1 MVILQEDVAG
11 DIGSVPRCKTC
22 GSERIVKDAWACWNP
37 EFGLWELETT
47 HDQAFC
53 QSCEATTELVWSR
66 QELPPNQ
73 RVRELNDRFR
83 TTGQGRGSIMLTSGV
98 QEKGGE
104 FAVSAV
110 KAVREFDDFS
120 ADNDPWGE
128 HDFGAIELDCEKVFF
143 KLDYYDLSLQ
153 KGSENPANEGCTHRV
168 LTIML
173 ASEY

>member
-1 MVILQEDVAG
+1 MGILQEDLVG
-11 DIGSVPRCKTC
+11 DIGSLPRCKAC
-22 GSERIVKDAWACWNP
+22 ASERVVKDAWACWNP

-53 QSCEATTELVWSR
+53 QSCEATTDLVWSR
-66 QELPPNQ
+66 QQLPPNQ
-73 RVRELNDRFR
+73 RIRELNDRFR
-83 TTGQGRGSIMLTSGV
+83 TTGQGCGPIMLTSGI

-104 FAVSAV
+104 FAVAAI

-120 ADNDPWGE
+120 DDNDPWGE
-128 HDFGAIELDCEKVFF
+128 HDFGAIEMDGEKVFF

-153 KGSENPANEGCTHRV
+153 LGSENPANEGCTHRV

>member
-1 MVILQEDVAG
+1 MGILQVDVAG

-22 GSERIVKDAWACWNP
+22 GSERVVKDAWACWNP

-53 QSCEATTELVWSR
+53 QKCEATTELVWSR
-66 QELPPNQ
+66 QELPPSQ
-73 RVRELNDRFR
+73 RIRELNDRFR
-83 TTGQGRGSIMLTSGV
+83 TTGQGRGSIMLTFGI

-104 FAVSAV
+104 FAVAAI

-120 ADNDPWGE
+120 KENDPWGE
-128 HDFGAIELDCEKVFF
+128 QDFGAIELEGEMVFF
-143 KLDYYDLSLQ
+143 KFDYYDLSLQ
-153 KGSENPANEGCTHRV
+153 RGSENPANEGCTHRM

>member
-1 MVILQEDVAG
+1 MGILQEDVVG

-22 GSERIVKDAWACWNP
+22 GSERVVKDAWACWNP
-37 EFGLWELETT
+37 DSGMWELESVFDDE
-47 HDQAFC
+47 HCHQ
-53 QSCEATTELVWSR
+53 CEGATRLEWSR
-66 QELPPNQ
+66 PKGPDHG
-73 RVRELNDRFR
+73 RIRELNDQFR
-83 TTGQGRGSIMLTSGV
+83 TQGLGRGSVLLTSGI

-104 FAVSAV
+104 FAVAAV
-110 KAVREFDDFS
+110 KAVREFNSFS
-120 ADNDPWGE
+120 SDNDPWGE
-128 HDFGAIELDCEKVFF
+128 HDFGAIELDGEKVFF